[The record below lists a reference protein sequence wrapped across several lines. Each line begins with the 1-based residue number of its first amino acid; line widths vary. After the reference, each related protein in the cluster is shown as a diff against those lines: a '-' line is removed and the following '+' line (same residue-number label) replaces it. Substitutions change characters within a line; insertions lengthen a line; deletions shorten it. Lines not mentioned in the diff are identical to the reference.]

1 MEKKGDA
8 EVISDDELLKL
19 IIAVQNNDKHAMQRI
34 IQLFEKD
41 MIELSRFIRMP
52 QEDALQS
59 MKTELMDLIK
69 NKKMI

>member
-1 MEKKGDA
+1 MEKKGDV

-19 IIAVQNNDKHAMQRI
+19 IIEVQNNDKHAMQRI

-41 MIELSRFIRMP
+41 MIELSRYIRMP